1 MGNAILLMLS
11 RKSKRSAL
19 TKESIYLSYKFRKN
33 RRLLK
38 LVRPLARTK
47 ESRRPKCETERG
59 LNFKAGL
66 RNVYDFATI
75 VHARHR

>member
-1 MGNAILLMLS
+1 MENAILLML
-11 RKSKRSAL
+11 KQEEQTECL
-19 TKESIYLSYKFRKN
+19 GEGINLSILHFRKN

-38 LVRPLARTK
+38 LGRPLAGTE